1 MRAGVVLFEF
11 LEWIYGEGIREF
23 VRAWANLHW
32 FFYHFFSV
40 PELLRTIFQP
50 LKRRRETYQ
59 KGFDPEKFF
68 EAAAI
73 NTVMRVA
80 GFFVRATL
88 ILLAL
93 VIEMAVFLLAAA
105 ALIIF
110 LGFPLF
116 APLGILTGL
125 FFVIN

>member
-1 MRAGVVLFEF
+1 MHAGIVLFEF
-11 LEWIYGEGIREF
+11 LGWIYGEGVREF
-23 VRAWANLHW
+23 VGAWANLHW

-50 LKRRRETYQ
+50 LKRRREIYQ

-68 EAAAI
+68 EAVVV
-73 NTVMRVA
+73 NTVMRIA
-80 GFFVRATL
+80 GFFVRAAL

-93 VIEMAVFLLAAA
+93 VIEIAVFVLAAA
-105 ALIIF
+105 VLVIF
-110 LGFPLF
+110 LGLPLF

-125 FFVIN
+125 FFIIS